1 MLEEKICLVTGASRG
16 IGLATSK
23 VLAQNGAVVYAN
35 ARVEGCLDT
44 LALEAKSECGGRI
57 IPLYFDVTDVSAVKA
72 AIVRIKTEQGRLD
85 VLVNNA
91 GITRDGLMVR
101 MSEEDYDRVIA
112 VNQKSVFNLM
122 KLVGAVMFKQRS
134 GRIINLSSVAGVHGN
149 AGQVNYSASKAAVIG
164 MTLAA
169 AKELAPRGITVNAIA
184 PGFIETPMTD
194 ELSEAQKAAILER
207 ISMKRYGKPEEVAG
221 LVSFLAGDDSA
232 YITGQVI
239 EISGGLVI

>member
-72 AIVRIKTEQGRLD
+72 AIVRIKKEQGRLD

-91 GITRDGLMVR
+91 GIMKDAMIGMISGDVMREIFEVN
-101 MSEEDYDRVIA
+101 VFA
-112 VNQKSVFNLM
+112 VVELIQYASRLM
-122 KLVGAVMFKQRS
+122 KTQNS
-134 GRIINLSSVAGVHGN
+134 GSIINISSIVGVNGN
-149 AGQVNYSASKAAVIG
+149 KGQLAYSASKGAVIS
-164 MTLAA
+164 MTKTA
-169 AKELAPRGITVNAIA
+169 AKELAGYNIRVNAIA
-184 PGFIETPMTD
+184 PGMIDTD
-194 ELSEAQKAAILER
+194 MFNSIDKQYIKEHIANIGMNRLGKPNEVANMCLFLASDLSE
-207 ISMKRYGKPEEVAG
+207 YV
-221 LVSFLAGDDSA
+221 
-232 YITGQVI
+232 TGQILGVDG
-239 EISGGLVI
+239 SALV